1 MIKKHTVREKGK
13 SYTPNFFGFPKDRF
27 AFFLFPNI
35 EQVRVQFFVVVIYLE
50 ECAPVRIHQV
60 FCIYLQNST
69 RERALL
75 ATLRGLK
82 ELKKHGKLR
91 LAPATEF
98 TVV

>member
-1 MIKKHTVREKGK
+1 MYIKKHKVPKLNKHTLQNTARKKCK
-13 SYTPNFFGFPKDRF
+13 SYKPNFFGFSKDRF

-69 RERALL
+69 RDR
-75 ATLRGLK
+75 TFIIK
-82 ELKKHGKLR
+82 S
-91 LAPATEF
+91 
-98 TVV
+98 